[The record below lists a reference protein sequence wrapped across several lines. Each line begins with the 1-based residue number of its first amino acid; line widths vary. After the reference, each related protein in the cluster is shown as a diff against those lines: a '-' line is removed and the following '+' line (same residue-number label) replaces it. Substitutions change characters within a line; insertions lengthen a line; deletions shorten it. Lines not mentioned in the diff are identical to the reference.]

1 LVYNILIT
9 ETAKKQLAKID
20 RQTAK
25 RINKKL
31 REISHE
37 PFLYVSRLANL
48 ELYKLRVGDY
58 RVLMSIQKVKLIIIV
73 VEISHRRNVYKW

>member
-1 LVYNILIT
+1 MVYNILIT
-9 ETAKKQLAKID
+9 ETAKKQLAKLD

-25 RINKKL
+25 RIDKKL

-37 PFLYVSRLANL
+37 PFLYVIRLAGL

-58 RVLMSIQKVKLIIIV
+58 RVLLSIQKEKLIIMV
-73 VEISHRRNVYKW
+73 VEISHRRNVYK